1 MNIAIISSLSVY
13 HQLAQV
19 FAKEDNVNNVYHY
32 GSHSSVVESGKYQ
45 PYAMDVP
52 IIGNVDDK
60 LTEIFADL
68 ENKKIDFLLASGAA
82 VPSSELA
89 HSRLQELKIPYFF
102 PKPKLTNLE
111 KNRTQTKKML
121 NSLNIP
127 TGEGETV
134 DGKYLFE
141 NFKSI
146 PRPFVVK
153 QNFAFQYGRQTVIV
167 SDDNFED
174 VYLDLFSVRL
184 DQPPRITNINFD
196 ASIVIEKFIKIK
208 REYSY
213 HILIN
218 STGWK
223 YLGSAR
229 DYKKVNDGD
238 IGFNCLS
245 MGSYN
250 ISDVDPVVHGYA
262 DKIVKFLI
270 EKGFPYKG
278 IMFLGIAVDEND
290 VPYILEINARS
301 GDPEFLSILGSVENN
316 LSELFLAA
324 SSDQSIPDITHN
336 NNKVVNIRMLNS
348 IYDWTKPASF
358 IPKLEPCPED
368 ILFGLEGTDKFYIKH
383 SVFTATGQTH
393 EDAAQKIYSYLD
405 KQFVGQFRYRR
416 DIGILK

>member
-1 MNIAIISSLSVY
+1 MNIAIVSSLSVY

-19 FAKEDNVNNVYHY
+19 FAKEDNVDNVYHY
-32 GSHSSVVESGKYQ
+32 GSHSSVVESGKYK

-111 KNRTQTKKML
+111 KNRTQTKKIL

-196 ASIVIEKFIKIK
+196 ARLVIETFIKVK

-250 ISDVDPVVHGYA
+250 ISDVDPRVHGYA

-290 VPYILEINARS
+290 VPYILEIN
-301 GDPEFLSILGSVENN
+301 PEVDVFLVPRVNTVEGLTQEHIRQWRWMVNEKGWVN
-316 LSELFLAA
+316 F
-324 SSDQSIPDITHN
+324 PDYQWRIYRNTPN
-336 NNKVVNIRMLNS
+336 IKWKNKVHEV
-348 IYDWTKPASF
+348 
-358 IPKLEPCPED
+358 
-368 ILFGLEGTDKFYIKH
+368 LEGHKTSTLLPAEEEYCLYHPKTIDRQERQNNYYD
-383 SVFTATGQTH
+383 T
-393 EDAAQKIYSYLD
+393 L
-405 KQFVGQFRYRR
+405 
-416 DIGILK
+416 